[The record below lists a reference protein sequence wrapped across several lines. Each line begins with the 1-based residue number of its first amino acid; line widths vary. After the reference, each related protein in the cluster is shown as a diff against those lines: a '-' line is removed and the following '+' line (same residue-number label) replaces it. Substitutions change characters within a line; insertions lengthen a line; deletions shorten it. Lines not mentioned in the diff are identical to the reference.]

1 MPIGTIIAAVAAY
14 VMIAVLLLSL
24 NLVSRWRWWI
34 KGTAIVITGAFFV
47 ASYFAIS
54 AVRGWPS
61 NDRLPER
68 FSLVATR
75 IVEPDQFTGDAGAIY
90 LWVEELDDNN
100 IPNGHPRSYQIAY
113 TAPLADAADGAQDLL
128 DDGQEVQ
135 GTLEQTQ
142 QADDTEA
149 AQNAELDGTPGGTGE
164 GDNYDTTLFNLTFND
179 MPAVTLPGKGPL

>member
-34 KGTAIVITGAFFV
+34 KGAAIVITGAFFV

-61 NDRLPER
+61 NDWLPER

-75 IVEPDQFTGDAGAIY
+75 VVEPDQFTGDAGAIY
-90 LWVEELDDNN
+90 LWVEKLDENN
-100 IPNGHPRSYQIAY
+100 VPDGHPRSYQLAY
-113 TAPLADAADGAQDLL
+113 TAPLADAADGAQNLL

-135 GTLEQTQ
+135 GTIDQTQ
-142 QADDTEA
+142 RDDTED
-149 AQNAELDGTPGGTGE
+149 AQNANLNGNPGGTGQATNFDPTE
-164 GDNYDTTLFNLTFND
+164 FNLTFND
-179 MPAVTLPGKGPL
+179 MPAVTLPNKGPL